1 MLKFILPAIIF
12 LSLAI
17 IIFILAKRLPDF
29 RKANGSKKK
38 GERTESE
45 MTEEIH
51 KEKIRGFFGI
61 FFMKMGK
68 FFVFIAEEIVKRLK
82 KLLHLIHFWL
92 IKLKRKEVRKNK
104 IQEEMDAK
112 EELVKAEE
120 KNLENVINVNLRQPE
135 EIDLKD
141 EQREREE
148 QEKIKTSIEQERAEI
163 RTENL
168 SDYQIKEQGELGR
181 EEKIAEEKKEEIDGK
196 VEGFFGEG
204 ESLDIEKSSRVE
216 IPEDGTEEVGEEK
229 KIGFLSR
236 FASKFKKGKKEDLVE
251 DGSVNEKTDQEGF
264 SDGIVKVEQ
273 YEKPE
278 VKENLLMKEVVT
290 VSKKDNDLDEELGVD
305 RKILERK
312 ILQKITQNP
321 RAAENYRQ
329 LGELYIKME
338 NYSEAQECYQQILKI
353 QVRDIDA
360 NKKLEKIKLLKRLGT
375 E

>member
-29 RKANGSKKK
+29 RKASGSKKK

-216 IPEDGTEEVGEEK
+216 IPEDGTEEVEEEK

>member
-1 MLKFILPAIIF
+1 VLKFILPAIIF

-29 RKANGSKKK
+29 RKANGNKKK

-45 MTEEIH
+45 ITEEIH

-61 FFMKMGK
+61 FFMKIGK

-148 QEKIKTSIEQERAEI
+148 QEKIKTSIEQKRVETRI
-163 RTENL
+163 ENL

-181 EEKIAEEKKEEIDGK
+181 EERIAEEKKEEIDGK
-196 VEGFFGEG
+196 VKGFFGEG

-216 IPEDGTEEVGEEK
+216 IPEDGTEEVEEEK
-229 KIGFLSR
+229 KTGFLSR
-236 FASKFKKGKKEDLVE
+236 FVSKFKKGKKEDLME

-273 YEKPE
+273 YEKTE
-278 VKENLLMKEVVT
+278 VKEDLLMKEVVT

-360 NKKLEKIKLLKRLGT
+360 NKKLEKIKLLKRLGR

>member
-216 IPEDGTEEVGEEK
+216 IPEDGTEEVEEEK